1 MPMLTTSQLASRC
14 ARFAAT
20 FALLAAASAAD
31 AAAQKPNGAAAL
43 PPSAVPA
50 LPGTDSAIT
59 DPARLRAATD
69 LIAAVGGE
77 AQFASTQSA
86 MINAMTQTGPM
97 ALMRDV
103 FEDWA
108 HTYLTWEVLRPD
120 IVQLYARTFTTE
132 DMVQAAA
139 FFRTPAG
146 QHFAAKSGDL
156 MTEAGK
162 IGQRVAQLHSAELEA
177 AIQKRI
183 TELQAQQAKPAKPA
197 PQKQ

>member
-1 MPMLTTSQLASRC
+1 MSMPVSQRAARC
-14 ARFAAT
+14 
-20 FALLAAASAAD
+20 ALLATSLVVI
-31 AAAQKPNGAAAL
+31 AAAPAATAGAQQPAAGSAL
-43 PPSAVPA
+43 PSSAIPA
-50 LPGTDSAIT
+50 LPGTDTTIT
-59 DPARLRAATD
+59 DPARLRAAND
-69 LIAAVGGE
+69 LIATIGGE
-77 AQFASTQSA
+77 AQFMSTQAA
-86 MINAMTQTGPM
+86 MIKTMTQTGPM

-103 FEDWA
+103 FEQWA
-108 HTYLTWEVLRPD
+108 HTYLTWDTLRPE
-120 IVQLYARTFTTE
+120 IIQLYARTFSTD

-146 QHFAAKSGDL
+146 QHFAANSGVL

-183 TELQAQQAKPAKPA
+183 TEIQAQQSKPA

>member
-1 MPMLTTSQLASRC
+1 MPTFTTSPRLARC
-14 ARFAAT
+14 ACLTA
-20 FALLAAASAAD
+20 FALLAGASTAG
-31 AAAQKPNGAAAL
+31 AQQPNATGSL
-43 PPSAVPA
+43 PPSAIPA
-50 LPGTDSAIT
+50 LPGTDSVIT
-59 DPARLRAATD
+59 DPARLRAAND
-69 LIAAVGGE
+69 LIAVVGGE
-77 AQFASTQSA
+77 QQFASTQAA

-97 ALMRDV
+97 SLMRDV
-103 FEDWA
+103 FEQWA
-108 HTYLTWEVLRPD
+108 HTYLTWETLRPD

-132 DMVQAAA
+132 DMVQAAS

-146 QHFAAKSGDL
+146 KHFSEKSGVL

-183 TELQAQQAKPAKPA
+183 TELQAQQAKPA

>member
-1 MPMLTTSQLASRC
+1 MSMLTNSPRAVRC
-14 ARFAAT
+14 ARLAAT
-20 FALLAAASAAD
+20 LVVIAAATSSIAGAQQPAAS
-31 AAAQKPNGAAAL
+31 GAL
-43 PPSAVPA
+43 PPSAIPA
-50 LPGTDSAIT
+50 LPGTDTAIT

-77 AQFASTQSA
+77 EQFMSTQAA
-86 MINAMTQTGPM
+86 MINTMTQTGPM
-97 ALMRDV
+97 SLMRDV
-103 FEDWA
+103 FEKWA
-108 HTYLTWEVLRPD
+108 HTYLTWDALRPD
-120 IVQLYARTFTTE
+120 IIQLYARTFSTE

-146 QHFAAKSGDL
+146 QHFSAKSGVL

-183 TELQAQQAKPAKPA
+183 TELQAQQAKPA
-197 PQKQ
+197 PQKN